1 MRGIIFLLA
10 LSLTACGVAEG
21 EQQLVSIS
29 VPDGS
34 VLGLRELPAE
44 TLRSVGLPYG
54 LGVVKAGA
62 GAERAGLRIGDVVYG
77 VNQKRIT
84 SARELTRLL
93 AQAHDRP
100 PTLLVRR
107 GQRDYYVDLG
117 SAVRSPATPVTDTP
131 LRT

>member
-1 MRGIIFLLA
+1 MALA
-10 LSLTACGVAEG
+10 LTACSVAEG

-29 VPDGS
+29 VPDGT
-34 VLGLRELPAE
+34 VLALRELPAE

-54 LGVVKAGA
+54 LGVVQTGP

-77 VNQKRIT
+77 VNQTRIK
-84 SARELTRLL
+84 SARELGRLL
-93 AQAHDRP
+93 ARPHDRA

-117 SAVRSPATPVTDTP
+117 SAVRSPAAPATDTP